1 MLTDLSFTVYNFLR
15 LFRRTPTVTFE
26 ILVPGLFIL
35 IAWPLLRIGFDDAR
49 TAFMVAFVAAIAM
62 RLAMRA
68 EDNIRDTRTYLS
80 GRTTVVLTLAF
91 GPGVLALLIW
101 AADPTVCQRFLSA
114 YFVVIAALY
123 VIDVIDGRNTLVRH
137 FWPDPQM
144 RAGDGVMTRVL
155 AVYNLAMVLLNET
168 VVQTASQTTWLLYFG
183 LLPLLS
189 HVVMAA
195 LVRTVRGGFGGN
207 TTV

>member
-1 MLTDLSFTVYNFLR
+1 MLTDLSLQLYRFVR
-15 LFRRTPTVTFE
+15 IFRRTPPVSYDL
-26 ILVPGLFIL
+26 LVPGLFSL
-35 IAWPLLRIGFDDAR
+35 VGWPLLRIGFDDAR
-49 TAFMVAFVAAIAM
+49 AAFMVAFVAAIAL

-68 EDNIRDTRTYLS
+68 DHSIRKARANLS
-80 GRTTVVLTLAF
+80 GRATVILTLMI
-91 GPGVLALLIW
+91 GPGVLGLLVW
-101 AADPTVCQRFLSA
+101 AADPALCQRFLSL
-114 YFVVIAALY
+114 YFIVIAALY

-144 RAGDGVMTRVL
+144 RAGDAVMTRVM

-168 VVQTASQTTWLLYFG
+168 VMQAASQTTWLLYFA

-195 LVRTVRGGFGGN
+195 LVRTVRGGFGGQASA
-207 TTV
+207 